1 MKKRIV
7 GTVVVVAVALGVYLS
22 QWFRGL
28 GVGVSNEDGAA
39 ESVQVSTESG
49 SGDIFGDSGEG
60 QPRQDVAEPE
70 GGVLTVVIEDDG
82 YRIAP
87 PEDLKSGID
96 VELDD
101 IMRQLPQASGNDD
114 GIRIRLLMHKSAQMG
129 AKSDLYTAL
138 DAAGVQRESIQEI
151 SGFIE

>member
-7 GTVVVVAVALGVYLS
+7 GTVVVVAVALGIYLS

-28 GVGVSNEDGAA
+28 GVGVSNEEGSADA
-39 ESVQVSTESG
+39 VQVNTDAG
-49 SGDIFGDSGEG
+49 TGDIFGDSGAG
-60 QPRQDVAEPE
+60 KSDGSQGRPE
-70 GGVLTVVIEDDG
+70 GGVLTVVIEDAG

-87 PEDLKSGID
+87 QDDLKAGVD

-101 IMRQLPQASGNDD
+101 IMRQLPNASGNDD
-114 GIRIRLLMHKSAQMG
+114 GIRVRLLMHKSAQMG

-138 DAAGVQRESIQEI
+138 DAAGVRRESIQEI